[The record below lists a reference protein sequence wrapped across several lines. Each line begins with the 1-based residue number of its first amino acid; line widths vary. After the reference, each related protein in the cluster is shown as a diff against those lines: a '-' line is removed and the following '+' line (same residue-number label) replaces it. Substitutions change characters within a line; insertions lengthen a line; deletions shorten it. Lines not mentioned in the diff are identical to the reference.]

1 MNSQSLLKRPVHRA
15 RPLPFFRPEN
25 RRNPS
30 FGVNRLH
37 LVDRFVGDLEF
48 FLRDFPW
55 AVRGGGFNPAVL
67 GAGGVNR
74 SPPAH
79 SGSTVQMKLPRG
91 VPGMHRPNQER
102 DACGEEE
109 KETAHGIRST
119 ETSVPRMFSL
129 NDPKYS
135 WNHFFAVKWR
145 SLPH

>member
-1 MNSQSLLKRPVHRA
+1 MNRQSLLKRPVHRA
-15 RPLPFFRPEN
+15 RPLPFL
-25 RRNPS
+25 RNPS
-30 FGVNRLH
+30 FGVDRLY
-37 LVDRFVGDLEF
+37 LVDRFAGNLEF
-48 FLRDFPW
+48 FLHDFRR
-55 AVRGGGFNPAVL
+55 AVGRGGFNPAVL
-67 GAGGVNR
+67 GAGRGNS
-74 SPPAH
+74 SPSAD
-79 SGSTVQMKLPRG
+79 SGSTVQMKLPRSF
-91 VPGMHRPNQER
+91 PGMHGPNQER